1 MVPGK
6 QRLKTTTLLITLLL
20 LLQLGAMAQKMQLV
34 KGTVYDRT
42 ARFGMVG
49 VSVMSNSGRGTVTDS
64 LGQYSIRLPVTDS
77 ISFSYLGKATMKF
90 AVAEL
95 PPSHP
100 FDMAIRVDVHVLPTV
115 NVDAR
120 RLHDYHRDSA
130 EFREEYRKVFD
141 YERNYLTA
149 VNGGAGINLDLL
161 FSLKK
166 AKRMEQFRERLERDE
181 QEKYVD
187 YRFNKNLVRQITGL
201 QSPAI
206 DTFMVWYRP
215 SFEMLQGFENEYA
228 YLKYIQEW
236 GDYFGQEW
244 RKRYHQSA
252 YKKGL

>member
-6 QRLKTTTLLITLLL
+6 QRLKTTTLLITLLF
-20 LLQLGAMAQKMQLV
+20 LQLGAMAQKLQLV

-64 LGQYSIRLPVTDS
+64 LGQYAIRLPISDS
-77 ISFSYLGKATMKF
+77 ISFSYQGKATMKF

-95 PPSHP
+95 PPNHP
-100 FDMAIRVDVHVLPTV
+100 FDMSIRVDVHVLPTV
-115 NVDAR
+115 VVDAK
-120 RLHDYHRDSA
+120 RLHDYQRDSF
-130 EFREEYRKVFD
+130 EFRNEYRKVFD
-141 YERNYLTA
+141 YERDYFTA

-161 FSLKK
+161 FSLRK
-166 AKRMEQFRERLERDE
+166 AKRMEQFQQRLLRDE

-187 YRFNKNLVRQITGL
+187 YRFNKTLVRQITGL

-215 SFEMLQGFENEYA
+215 SYEMLQSFENEYA

-252 YKKGL
+252 YKKGY